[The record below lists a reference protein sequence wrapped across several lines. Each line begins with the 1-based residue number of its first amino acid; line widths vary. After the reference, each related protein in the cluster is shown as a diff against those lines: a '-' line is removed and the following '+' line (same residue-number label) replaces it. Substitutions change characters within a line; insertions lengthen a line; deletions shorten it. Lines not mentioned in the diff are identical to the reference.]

1 MKRLLTLFLV
11 CLMVITLAACGSN
24 TDSNGASNKDND
36 GTDTNAAVEP
46 ITLKFN
52 LVKSSSDPQY
62 EWYGRF
68 FDDVNKATNG
78 AIETE
83 IYTSESLG
91 VTADV
96 LEQASQGEAVIAD
109 CDVAYLANYVPDF
122 AAVMSPI

>member
-83 IYTSESLG
+83 IYTSESQRYCRRIGAG
-91 VTADV
+91 VTR
-96 LEQASQGEAVIAD
+96 
-109 CDVAYLANYVPDF
+109 
-122 AAVMSPI
+122 